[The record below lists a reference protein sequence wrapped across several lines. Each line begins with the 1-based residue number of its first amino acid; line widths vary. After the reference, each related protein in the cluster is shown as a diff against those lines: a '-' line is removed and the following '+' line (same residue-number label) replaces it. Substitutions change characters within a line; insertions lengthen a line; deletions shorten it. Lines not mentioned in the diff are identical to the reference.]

1 MSKLVML
8 VGAVVAALGL
18 ALAGP
23 ASERGLSP
31 HPAEARTPALTVTV
45 ACKATPETTRVK
57 NNLNRAITIRAVGS
71 IYRPFGYEPV
81 RVERKLGAGKTVT
94 FESGA
99 GADRNKLS
107 GSSIYNDDDVGSRD
121 GARVRTSVGTSI
133 DKC

>member
-1 MSKLVML
+1 VPP
-8 VGAVVAALGL
+8 VN
-18 ALAGP
+18 
-23 ASERGLSP
+23 
-31 HPAEARTPALTVTV
+31 VTV

-81 RVERKLGAGKTVT
+81 RVERKLGAGETVT

-107 GSSIYNDDDVGSRD
+107 GSFIYNDDAGSRE